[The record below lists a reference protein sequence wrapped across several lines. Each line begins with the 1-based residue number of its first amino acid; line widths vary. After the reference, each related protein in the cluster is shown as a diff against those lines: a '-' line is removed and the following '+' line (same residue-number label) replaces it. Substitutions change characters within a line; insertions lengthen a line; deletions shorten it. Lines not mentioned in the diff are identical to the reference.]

1 MANSALKPGTQS
13 KRNSLLSKSPLPRP
27 IFTLVGGH
35 RPNPKTGTNLSIAV
49 DHKIKKAIEAL
60 VVSPFL
66 RCGSPSLNYLEY
78 LFGYQL
84 KE

>member
-13 KRNSLLSKSPLPRP
+13 KRNSLLSLPRP

-49 DHKIKKAIEAL
+49 DHKIKKAIEASISSIPL
-60 VVSPFL
+60 
-66 RCGSPSLNYLEY
+66 PSLWVPLP
-78 LFGYQL
+78 
-84 KE
+84 